1 MIFKLLLSAG
11 LVVIFAYAFAHRV
24 KSPWVGLTALPLSI
38 TGVYFVWNPT
48 VANHIANSFG
58 IGRGADLLFYCYF
71 VMNFIVLL
79 NVHFKIRE
87 SSESLTILVRR
98 ISILEA
104 QLAERGV
111 IPNEFQLG
119 VRDHGAND

>member
-11 LVVIFAYAFAHRV
+11 LVVIFAYAFAHRT

-38 TGVYFVWNPT
+38 TGVYFVWNPA
-48 VANHIANSFG
+48 VANYIANSFG
-58 IGRGADLLFYCYF
+58 IGRGADLLFYCCF
-71 VMNFIVLL
+71 VINFIVLL

-87 SSESLTILVRR
+87 GSEYSTILIRR

-104 QLAERGV
+104 QLAERAL
-111 IPNEFQLG
+111 IPKDFQLG
-119 VRDHGAND
+119 ARDHGENG